1 MSRPGSTASKTG
13 KLENRM
19 DLWANTKVKSEST
32 MDSSANNNSD
42 WLETCFYCRKWWR
55 GNSVSMTVRS
65 DYMTDWLDC
74 KMAMSDCNS
83 VKSANNSATLD
94 YMMVTS
100 GCMKDLSENNLEKLE
115 NNSATSGNMKE
126 MLVNT
131 TGWLDYS
138 SGLLDYKT
146 DSLVSNSVMWG
157 SMLEKP
163 ANVASS
169 LLMPLATAA
178 RRLVMSGDNSATAV
192 HNSLATFLVLVNGTV
207 SEQVSN
213 PERTQSSPETEMAR
227 MRHSPVFRSTHKTE

>member
-1 MSRPGSTASKTG
+1 MMASKRE

-42 WLETCFYCRKWWR
+42 LLETCFYCRKWWR
-55 GNSVSMTVRS
+55 GNWVSMTVMS

-74 KMAMSDCNS
+74 RMAMLGCNS
-83 VKSANNSATLD
+83 VMSANNSATLD
-94 YMMVTS
+94 YMMATS
-100 GCMKDLSENNLEKLE
+100 GCTKDLLENNLEKLE

-131 TGWLDYS
+131 TDWSDYS

-146 DSLVSNSVMWG
+146 DSLVSNSVMLA

-169 LLMPLATAA
+169 LLTPLATAV
-178 RRLVMSGDNSATAV
+178 RRPAM
-192 HNSLATFLVLVNGTV
+192 
-207 SEQVSN
+207 
-213 PERTQSSPETEMAR
+213 
-227 MRHSPVFRSTHKTE
+227 